1 MYPWYKGYV
10 EDIKLT
16 NDDTQGIQSLYPSEL
31 SVGNFPVSFAVL
43 FFLLLWQWPPEKS
56 SLCEET
62 NKSPRYVD

>member
-43 FFLLLWQWPPEKS
+43 FFLLL
-56 SLCEET
+56 
-62 NKSPRYVD
+62 

>member
-1 MYPWYKGYV
+1 MAVHEFGHSLGLERSNVQESIMYPWYKGYV

-43 FFLLLWQWPPEKS
+43 FFLLL
-56 SLCEET
+56 
-62 NKSPRYVD
+62 